1 MVTRIASLSK
11 MLQTLISKS
20 VSQHPRF
27 TSTIIGMFHANTTI
41 TTTTHNHTQNVIKC
55 DILNTNVDA
64 FHVDNKHSIPCRK
77 FSSRPNNFGT
87 KKSQQNRRKRQ
98 NDDGPLVN
106 EHLIRRLVE
115 ESTSDAD
122 SIQIRLMVDR
132 GRDTKPEVT
141 VLTLTEAI
149 NVSVQ
154 EGKDLVSINID
165 QDIPVVKCID
175 YNKFM
180 YERSKK
186 SSSSSGGNK
195 PTKQFSYKAGI
206 EDDDL
211 QRKAKNMIS
220 YLLKGH
226 PCQVTITS
234 TRRNLNQDK
243 NAIETTLGRLVELVG
258 SDGSPQ
264 GNLKKNDYN
273 NRGSLLFQPAKKKS

>member
-1 MVTRIASLSK
+1 
-11 MLQTLISKS
+11 
-20 VSQHPRF
+20 
-27 TSTIIGMFHANTTI
+27 MFHTNNIYTSNI
-41 TTTTHNHTQNVIKC
+41 IKC
-55 DILNTNVDA
+55 AYSSKVNA
-64 FHVDNKHSIPCRK
+64 FQFDSKDSIQFRS
-77 FSSRPNNFGT
+77 FSSRPKASGS
-87 KKSQQNRRKRQ
+87 KKPQQNRRKRQ
-98 NDDGPLVN
+98 NDGPLVN
-106 EHLIRRLVE
+106 EYLVRKLVE
-115 ESTSDAD
+115 ESNTDAD

-132 GRDTKPEVT
+132 GRDVKPEVS
-141 VLTLTEAI
+141 VLSLTEAI

-154 EGKDLVSINID
+154 EEKDLVSINID

-180 YERSKK
+180 YEQSKK

-211 QRKAKNMIS
+211 QRKAKNMVS

-234 TRRNLNQDK
+234 TRRNLNQDQ

-258 SDGSPQ
+258 SDGAPQ

-273 NRGSLLFQPAKKKS
+273 NRGSLLFQPSKKKS

>member
-1 MVTRIASLSK
+1 MVTRIASSSK
-11 MLQTLISKS
+11 MLQTLQTLISKS
-20 VSQHPRF
+20 VSQHPRC
-27 TSTIIGMFHANTTI
+27 TSISIGMFHANTT
-41 TTTTHNHTQNVIKC
+41 TNHTQNVIKC
-55 DILNTNVDA
+55 AIAKSNVDT
-64 FHVDNKHSIPCRK
+64 FHLDNIHSIPCRK
-77 FSSRPNNFGT
+77 FSSRPNNFG

-106 EHLIRRLVE
+106 EHLIRRLIE

-132 GRDTKPEVT
+132 GRDAKPEVT
-141 VLTLTEAI
+141 VLSLTEAI

-234 TRRNLNQDK
+234 TRRNLNQDE

>member
-1 MVTRIASLSK
+1 MITRFTSSSK
-11 MLQTLISKS
+11 PVRNLISKS
-20 VSQHPRF
+20 VCHYQIFPF
-27 TSTIIGMFHANTTI
+27 NNNSTFHANYKN
-41 TTTTHNHTQNVIKC
+41 HNNDDIK
-55 DILNTNVDA
+55 NTFMT
-64 FHVDNKHSIPCRK
+64 FHFGKFNINEKYTMQMRL
-77 FSSRPNNFGT
+77 FSSRPNNTSGT
-87 KKSQQNRRKRQ
+87 KKSQHNRRKRQ
-98 NDDGPLVN
+98 NDGPLIN
-106 EHLIRRLVE
+106 EHLIRQLVE
-115 ESTSDAD
+115 DTNSDAD

-132 GRDTKPEVT
+132 GRDSKPEVT
-141 VLTLTEAI
+141 VLSLTEAI
-149 NVSVQ
+149 SISVQ
-154 EGKDLVSINID
+154 EGKDLVAINTD

-180 YERSKK
+180 YEQSKK
-186 SSSSSGGNK
+186 TSSSGGGNK

-234 TRRNLNQDK
+234 TRRNLNQDE
-243 NAIETTLGRLVELVG
+243 NAIETTLERLVELIG

>member
-1 MVTRIASLSK
+1 MITRVTSSSK
-11 MLQTLISKS
+11 SVRNLISKS
-20 VSQHPRF
+20 VCQCQIFPSSNH
-27 TSTIIGMFHANTTI
+27 STAYHTNN
-41 TTTTHNHTQNVIKC
+41 NHDENKNSFMISNVGK
-55 DILNTNVDA
+55 LNIDEKYA
-64 FHVDNKHSIPCRK
+64 MMQFRS
-77 FSSRPNNFGT
+77 FSSRPNTSGS
-87 KKSQQNRRKRQ
+87 KKSPHNRRKRQ
-98 NDDGPLVN
+98 NDGPLIN
-106 EHLIRRLVE
+106 EHLIRQLVE
-115 ESTSDAD
+115 DSNSDAD

-132 GRDTKPEVT
+132 GRDSKPEVT
-141 VLTLTEAI
+141 VLSLTEAI
-149 NVSVQ
+149 SISVQ
-154 EGKDLVSINID
+154 EGKDLVAINTD

-175 YNKFM
+175 CNKFM
-180 YERSKK
+180 YEQSKK
-186 SSSSSGGNK
+186 ASPSKGGNK

-234 TRRNLNQDK
+234 TRRNLNQDG
-243 NAIETTLGRLVELVG
+243 NAIETTLERLVELIG